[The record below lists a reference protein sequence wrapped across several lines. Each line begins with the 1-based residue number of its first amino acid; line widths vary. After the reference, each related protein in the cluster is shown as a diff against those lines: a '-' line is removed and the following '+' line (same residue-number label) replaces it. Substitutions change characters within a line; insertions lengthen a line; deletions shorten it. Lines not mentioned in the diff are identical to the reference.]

1 MFALKNIGST
11 FFLPLIGG
19 IICLVMSGAAHAQMT
34 ETEAKHEK
42 SQKGFSDI
50 EVLPRFGKG
59 RWCNWIANEP
69 GTLFDNSER
78 RFFQSVVI
86 YGNPQWQYS
95 YVSGTDIHGDEFS
108 GSEFEL
114 RRFTLGMRVHF
125 LQHFTFTISSDME
138 DDSGPDEDSDYESL
152 DYALYSSDIIF
163 DAQDAFNW
171 DCYDK
176 FQIRFGYFKVP
187 SNAGWATSSNSMR
200 AIERAAISNYSS
212 PSDSLGLLISALRN
226 RWDLQL
232 GLFSG
237 DDINNGLTLDQ
248 GSYWLGHVGYIFGK
262 QERMDDIRAD
272 LRVLVNNDADES
284 ETFTQNWAVSL
295 STEMR
300 KKHWRLMSELI
311 VGENGDLDEPSERG
325 RYWGINLTPS
335 LWIIEDRLEAVF
347 RYQYVQAQE
356 RNGFRLSSH
365 SARRIADDVG
375 ADINGGYGDKNHS
388 AYAGMNYYLCG
399 DHTKAMVG
407 VQWDKLTSKEVQVYE
422 GFTTWVAFRL
432 YF

>member
-1 MFALKNIGST
+1 MFVFKNIYPPFSLAFMGGIFWLVVSGST
-11 FFLPLIGG
+11 Y
-19 IICLVMSGAAHAQMT
+19 AQQT

-50 EVLPRFGKG
+50 EVLPQFGKG
-59 RWCNWIANEP
+59 TWCNWIANDP

-78 RFFQSVVI
+78 KIFQSIVI

-95 YVSGTDIHGDEFS
+95 HVSGTDINGDDFS

-114 RRFTLGMRVHF
+114 RRFTLGMRIHF
-125 LQHFTFTISSDME
+125 LKYFTFNASTDME
-138 DDSGPDEDSDYESL
+138 DDGGSDQDSGYGSF
-152 DYALYSSDIIF
+152 DYALYSSDVIF

-171 DCYDK
+171 ECYDK
-176 FQIRFGYFKVP
+176 FEIRLGYFKVP

-200 AIERAAISNYSS
+200 AVERSALSNYSS
-212 PSDSLGLLISALRN
+212 PSDSMGILISAIRN
-226 RWDLQL
+226 RWDIQL
-232 GLFSG
+232 GVFSG
-237 DDINNGLTLDQ
+237 DDITNGLSNEQ

-262 QERMDDIRAD
+262 QERIDDFRAD
-272 LRVLVNNDADES
+272 LRVLISNDADQC
-284 ETFTQNWAVSL
+284 ETLNQNWVVSL
-295 STEMR
+295 STVMR

-311 VGENGDLDEPSERG
+311 VAENGDGDVPSERG
-325 RYWGINLTPS
+325 RYWGINITPS

-347 RYQYVQAQE
+347 RYQYAQAQE
-356 RNGFRLSSH
+356 RNGFRLSGH

-375 ADINGGYGDKNHS
+375 ADIHDGYGDRNHS
-388 AYAGMNYYLCG
+388 AYAGVNYYLCG
-399 DHTKAMVG
+399 DHTKAMLG
-407 VQWDKLTSKEVQVYE
+407 VQWDQLTSGELQAYE